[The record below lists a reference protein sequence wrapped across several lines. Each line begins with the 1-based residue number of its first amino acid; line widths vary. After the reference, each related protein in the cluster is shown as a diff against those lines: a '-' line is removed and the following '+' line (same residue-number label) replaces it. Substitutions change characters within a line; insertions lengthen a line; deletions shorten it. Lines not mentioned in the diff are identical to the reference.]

1 MASDLRDKLQASLG
15 SAYRLERELGGG
27 GMSRVFVAHDVA
39 LDRKVVVKVLSPE
52 LAAGV
57 STDRFRREILLAAKL
72 QHPHIVPVLAA
83 GEAAGLPYYTMPFID
98 GQSLRKR
105 LDGGRALPRDEVVP
119 ILRDVARALAY
130 AHEHGVVHRD
140 IKPDNVLLAGG
151 SAAVTDFGI
160 AKAIVSARAQQSET
174 LTVIGTSL
182 GTPTYMAPEQIAA
195 DPGADHRAD
204 IYAYGVMAYEL
215 ITGRPPFHGR
225 PPQQMLTAHLT
236 EAPPPLD
243 ERAPSIQP
251 ALATLITRCLAKA
264 ADERPQSAAEIV
276 QTLDRLDSSGDWR
289 ASGVIAAARER
300 RSRLLVAGAVIA
312 LVAVAAL
319 LGGRQLIGRGPAL
332 DNSVVAVVPFRIA
345 SADPS
350 HHYLR
355 EGMLD
360 LLAAK
365 LTGEGGLRATE
376 PRTLLAAW
384 RGGGGSQSA
393 DLPTD
398 RSLDVAREVGAGRL
412 LLGEVVG
419 TPIRLVLSATL
430 IRVPTGDALARVSV
444 EGAPDSLAWLVDRL
458 AARLLAEVSGEGA
471 QRTASLTGTSLAAL
485 RAYLDGQVKLRHG
498 QAQAAGADFARALEA
513 DSTFALAGIGLH
525 QASSWYDDQPARERG
540 LRLAWSARD
549 RLGPRDQ
556 ALLRAVAGPDFP
568 RRSSSAAVLLA
579 REQYTSLAP
588 DRPDAWYLL
597 GDHLFHY
604 GQVHDIQNHHRRS
617 LDAFR
622 RASELDSTYVVP
634 FLHGL
639 DLAVMLGDTAVQR
652 RFERLR
658 LATDTSR
665 VWIPLHRWYVA
676 ERRGD
681 SVTAHAIRDSIFAI
695 RTQSP
700 PAAMVQHMYYDGVGA
715 ENAALMVDIFLP
727 LAVASGQ
734 GVGIHRFA
742 HDVLLT
748 LGRPRAARTHIDSM
762 FAQDGEIN
770 ALIVRVRNGLV
781 GDADSADAE
790 AAARELLSWLDA
802 PAPTDSARRVR
813 RRAILRVL
821 EPWRLA
827 RRDTSTVRA
836 SLEELRALARG
847 DTAAQT
853 VDAQVDMAVIEAM
866 YADIARSPNA
876 AAMTN
881 RLDSLMR
888 ELDYTAV
895 HAGRTQ
901 LASIVTA
908 RLLERQGDLRRAL
921 LAIRRRGDTW
931 ANGLLYLPTQLREE
945 GRLAALAGEQRQ
957 AIAAYRHYLA
967 LRHAPEPHLQEQANA
982 VREELAR
989 LEQSFAKSGRAGEE
1003 SDRDR

>member
-1 MASDLRDKLQASLG
+1 MSSDLRDKLQASLG

-27 GMSRVFVAHDVA
+27 GMSRVFLAHDLG
-39 LDRKVVVKVLSPE
+39 LDRQVVVKVISPE

-57 STDRFRREILLAAKL
+57 SIDRFRREILLAAKL

-83 GEAAGLPYYTMPFID
+83 GEAAGLPYFTMPFID
-98 GQSLRKR
+98 GLSLRKR
-105 LDGGRALPRDEVVP
+105 LEGGRGLPPDEVVP
-119 ILRDVARALAY
+119 ILRDVARALAF

-140 IKPDNVLLAGG
+140 IKPDNVLLSGG
-151 SAAVTDFGI
+151 SATVTDFGI
-160 AKAIVSARAQQSET
+160 AKAIVSARAQGSDT
-174 LTVIGTSL
+174 LTVMGTSL

-195 DPGADHRAD
+195 DPSADHRAD
-204 IYAYGVMAYEL
+204 LYAFGVMAYEL
-215 ITGRPPFHGR
+215 LTGRPPFYAR
-225 PPQQMLTAHLT
+225 PPQQLLTAHLT
-236 EAPPPLD
+236 EPPAPLTARTP
-243 ERAPSIQP
+243 AIQP
-251 ALATLITRCLAKA
+251 ALAALIMRCLSKS

-276 QTLDRLDSSGDWR
+276 QALDRLDSSGDWR
-289 ASGVIAAARER
+289 TSSAAAMSKER
-300 RSRLLVAGAVIA
+300 RSRLVLVGAIAA
-312 LVAVAAL
+312 LVLIAAL
-319 LGGRQLIGRGPAL
+319 LGGRQLVGRGPAL
-332 DNSVVAVVPFRIA
+332 DNAVVAVVPFRIA
-345 SADPS
+345 SADPA

-384 RGGGGSQSA
+384 RNGGGSQA
-393 DLPTD
+393 VDLPPD
-398 RSLDVAREVGAGRL
+398 RSIDVARDVGAGRL

-419 TPIRLVLSATL
+419 TPIRLVLSASL
-430 IRVPTGDALARVSV
+430 LRVPTGDALARVSV

-458 AARLLAEVSGEGA
+458 AARLLAEVSGEGE

-498 QAQAAGADFARALEA
+498 QAQAAGADFARALQE

-525 QASSWYDDQPARERG
+525 QASSWYDDQTARERG
-540 LRLAWSARD
+540 LRLAWDGRD

-568 RRSSSAAVLLA
+568 RRSSSEAILRA
-579 REQYTSLAP
+579 REGYTNLAP

-604 GQVHDIQNHHRRS
+604 GQVHDLQNYRRRA
-617 LDAFR
+617 LDAFK

-639 DLAVMLGDTAVQR
+639 DLAVLLGDTAVER

-658 LATDTSR
+658 LANDTTR
-665 VWIPLHRWYVA
+665 AWVPMHRWFEA
-676 ERRGD
+676 TWRGD
-681 SVTAHAIRDSIFAI
+681 TTTANAIRDSIF
-695 RTQSP
+695 TLGNQGP
-700 PAAMVQHMYYDGVGA
+700 PGAMLQHIFYDGAGA
-715 ENAALMVDIFLP
+715 RDASRLIEVYGP
-727 LAVASGQ
+727 LAKSAGQ
-734 GVGIHRFA
+734 SVPMHRAA
-742 HDVLLT
+742 HDILLA
-748 LGRPRAARTHIDSM
+748 LGRPKAARAHIDSM
-762 FAQDGEIN
+762 FTQDAEIN

-781 GDADSADAE
+781 GEADSADAE
-790 AAARELLSWLDA
+790 EAVRALEAKLDQ
-802 PAPTDSARRVR
+802 PAPSDSARRVR

-836 SLEELRALARG
+836 SLEELRLLSRG
-847 DTAAQT
+847 DTTAQT
-853 VDAQVDMAVIEAM
+853 IDAHVDMAVIEAM
-866 YADIARSPNA
+866 HADVARSPNTR
-876 AAMTN
+876 AMTD

-888 ELDYTAV
+888 SLDYSAV

-901 LASIVTA
+901 FASIVLA

-921 LAIRRRGDTW
+921 LAIRRRGDMWSNT
-931 ANGLLYLPTQLREE
+931 LLYLPTQLREE
-945 GRLAALAGEQRQ
+945 GRLAALAGERAD
-957 AIAAYRHYLA
+957 AIAAYRHYLT
-967 LRHAPEPHLQEQANA
+967 LLHAPEPQLREQVSI

-989 LEQSFAKSGRAGEE
+989 LESGGSGKREAGGN
-1003 SDRDR
+1003 